1 MLVVEYL
8 VIIREN
14 NIKCSNIKTFNNLLQ
29 TDANISISKNK
40 LSYKDKE
47 FEYEVKFGKIK
58 NTEENYFHLTFKSS
72 KEQIDDFTSLLK
84 AIKSILYIADK
95 TPQILYDGIS
105 LHYSHLAYPHIFEI
119 ENLMRKLITKFMLTN
134 VGIDWI
140 SNRIPKDVKDSINQS
155 NKDSTF
161 LHNVDFIQ
169 LKSFLFSEN
178 YPSHK
183 ENLIQKL
190 KKAKD
195 LSELNLEEIKELLPN
210 SNWERYFSQIV
221 DISKEKLSNKW
232 DDLYELRCR
241 IAHNRVFN
249 RYDYDKVKELTEELR
264 SIILKVINNL
274 DKIDISEQERDDITD
289 IIVSNFNQSFGDFL
303 VFWKELIWHINVLSQ
318 KTILIEF
325 PKSALLPEHRNISKN
340 LSLLFNN
347 GIIDSFMY
355 QEIRHLTEI
364 RNQIVHNNTI
374 HLSQIELLNNI
385 ERARELIGKIKT
397 LIKNYTDK

>member
-58 NTEENYFHLTFKSS
+58 NTDENYFHLTFKSS
-72 KEQIDDFTSLLK
+72 EEQIDDFTSLLK

-169 LKSFLFSEN
+169 LKNFLFSEN
-178 YPSHK
+178 YPNHK

-195 LSELNLEEIKELLPN
+195 LNELNLEEIKELLPS

-221 DISKEKLSNKW
+221 DISKEQLSNKW

-241 IAHNRVFN
+241 IAHNRIFN
-249 RYDYDKVKELTEELR
+249 KYDYEKVKELAEELKD
-264 SIILKVINNL
+264 IILKVINNL
-274 DKIDISEQERDDITD
+274 DKIDISEQERDDITE
-289 IIVSNFNQSFGDFL
+289 IIASNFNQTFGDFII
-303 VFWKELIWHINVLSQ
+303 FWKELIWHINVLIQ
-318 KTILIEF
+318 KTIL
-325 PKSALLPEHRNISKN
+325 KSNPDLARPSEYRNISK
-340 LSLLFNN
+340 SLIMLRDNQ
-347 GIIDSFMY
+347 IIDRHMY
-355 QEIRHLTEI
+355 QEFKYLTDL

-374 HLSQIELLNNI
+374 HLSQAELLNNI
-385 ERARELIGKIKT
+385 EKSRELIGKIKT
-397 LIKNYTDK
+397 LIKKYENE

>member
-1 MLVVEYL
+1 MLIVEYL
-8 VIIREN
+8 VIIREH

-40 LSYKDKE
+40 LFYKENE

-58 NTEENYFHLTFKSS
+58 NTDENYFHLIFKSS
-72 KEQIDDFTSLLK
+72 EGQIDDFTSLLK

-140 SNRIPKDVKDSINQS
+140 SNRIPKDVKDSINQL

-169 LKSFLFSEN
+169 LKNFLFSEN
-178 YPSHK
+178 YPNHK
-183 ENLIQKL
+183 ESLIQKL
-190 KKAKD
+190 KKARD
-195 LSELNLEEIKELLPN
+195 LNELNLEEIKELLPN
-210 SNWERYFSQIV
+210 SNWEKYFSQIV
-221 DISKEKLSNKW
+221 DISKENLSNKW

-249 RYDYDKVKELTEELR
+249 KYDYSKVKELSEELKD
-264 SIILKVINNL
+264 IILKVINNL
-274 DKIDISEQERDDITD
+274 DKIDISEQERDDITE
-289 IIVSNFNQSFGDFL
+289 IIANNFNQTFGDFII
-303 VFWKELIWHINVLSQ
+303 FWKELIWHINLLIQ
-318 KTILIEF
+318 KTISINT
-325 PKSALLPEHRNISKN
+325 PNATLLPEYKNISKN
-340 LSLLFNN
+340 LTLLFSN
-347 GIIDSFMY
+347 GIIDSVMY
-355 QEIRHLTEI
+355 HEIRQLTNI
-364 RNQIVHNNTI
+364 RNHIVHNDTT
-374 HLSQIELLNNI
+374 HLSQVELLNYI
-385 ERARELIGKIKT
+385 EIARELIGKIKSV
-397 LIKNYTDK
+397 IKIYESK